1 MTISGF
7 FILLAIAILVR
18 FTGIR
23 LVPLVMP
30 SGRLA
35 TVAAGWAGG
44 FLASLA
50 DNVFWQLGPQ
60 VAGVSLVAA
69 AIGCTVSILIMGLA
83 PFIRIWLGRA

>member
-1 MTISGF
+1 MTVSGF
-7 FILLAIAILVR
+7 LILLAIAVLVR
-18 FTGIR
+18 FAGIR

-35 TVAAGWAGG
+35 AVAAGWAGG

-60 VAGVSLVAA
+60 VADVSLIAA
-69 AIGCTVSILIMGLA
+69 VIGCAVSILVLGLA
-83 PFIRIWLGRA
+83 PFIRIWLWKV

>member
-1 MTISGF
+1 MTVSGF
-7 FILLAIAILVR
+7 FILLAISILVR

-44 FLASLA
+44 FLASLI

-60 VAGVSLVAA
+60 VAGISLVAA
-69 AIGCTVSILIMGLA
+69 VVGCAFSVLILGLA
-83 PFIRIWLGRA
+83 PFIRIWLGKV